1 MDWLVLLQAFGL
13 FLVFE
18 GLWPFLSPHK
28 WRANMTRLLQLGDSH
43 VRVFALVSMLLGLL
57 LLWCAH

>member
-13 FLVFE
+13 LLVFE
-18 GLWPFLSPHK
+18 GLWPFLSPGK
-28 WRANMTRLLQLGDSH
+28 WRETMTRLAQLQDRQL
-43 VRVFALVSMLLGLL
+43 RLFAFISMIAGLV